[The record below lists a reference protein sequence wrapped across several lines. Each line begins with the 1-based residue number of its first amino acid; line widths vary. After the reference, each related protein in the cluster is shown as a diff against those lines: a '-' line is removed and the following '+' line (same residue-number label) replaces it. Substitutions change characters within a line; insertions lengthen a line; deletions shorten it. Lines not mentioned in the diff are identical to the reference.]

1 MTEQIMNNGNAKI
14 ERKFNGITIVIPSKK
29 NWFVLLFGTAWIG
42 AWYSGFSFASS
53 IVFSG
58 VENGAPLGFLSF
70 WLLAWTI
77 GGLAVITF
85 LLWGYFGQEKFLA
98 DGKNVF
104 FEKTVFGIGKKN
116 KLDRGMI
123 KNFRSESVKNSW
135 LGDGRLAALGLG
147 PGKIKFDYGLKTYS
161 FGLGVDD
168 AEANYIVELLKEQ
181 FKEGQATPNDYIT
194 PIQTNLHYYK

>member
-1 MTEQIMNNGNAKI
+1 MPGDDDTIGFIQCCD
-14 ERKFNGITIVIPSKK
+14 FITIYKIIREELKK
-29 NWFVLLFGTAWIG
+29 
-42 AWYSGFSFASS
+42 SGIN
-53 IVFSG
+53 IV
-58 VENGAPLGFLSF
+58 P
-70 WLLAWTI
+70 I
-77 GGLAVITF
+77 I
-85 LLWGYFGQEKFLA
+85 
-98 DGKNVF
+98 

-161 FGLGVDD
+161 FGLGVYD

-181 FKEGQATPNDYIT
+181 FKEGQATPLTI
-194 PIQTNLHYYK
+194 I